1 MRISDWSSDVCSSD
15 LDGSPGSVARDLD
28 HRGRARL
35 AEQFGLAFLAVGGI
49 EIGLGAGQRP
59 QHAAA
64 AILPA
69 RREIDLRL
77 IGLARRQPTD
87 ERFDGR
93 LPWHVAPGHSA
104 EIDHLTDQTEQEHY

>member
-59 QHAAA
+59 PHAAA
-64 AILPA
+64 AILPD

-77 IGLARRQPTD
+77 IGLDPRQPPPH
-87 ERFDGR
+87 R
-93 LPWHVAPGHSA
+93 VAGPNPRNRTTVA
-104 EIDHLTDQTEQEHY
+104 